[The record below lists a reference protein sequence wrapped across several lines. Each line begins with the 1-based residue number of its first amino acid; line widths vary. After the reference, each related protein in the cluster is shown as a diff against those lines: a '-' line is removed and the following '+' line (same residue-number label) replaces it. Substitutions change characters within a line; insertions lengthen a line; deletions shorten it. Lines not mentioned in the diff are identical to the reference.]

1 MDFERRMQKKGFAGW
16 QLLEG
21 IVAVI
26 AIFIAVFYII
36 GGLASSLNTAA
47 TQISSQVSLFGSVA
61 SIFAAGGPLFI
72 LFLIFVFIALLGS
85 LIMLVKGKW
94 GK

>member
-1 MDFERRMQKKGFAGW
+1 MDFEKRMQKKGMVGW
-16 QLLEG
+16 NLLEG
-21 IVAVI
+21 IVAII

-36 GGLASSLNTAA
+36 GGLSTSLNTAA

-61 SIFAAGGPLFI
+61 GIFAAGGPLFI
-72 LFLIFVFIALLGS
+72 LFLVFVFIALLGA